1 MLKAGT
7 GGISEMYN
15 TIENVKRKRNVYLIV
30 SAVSLLVYGLM
41 YAWSIF
47 ATPLAVD
54 FGWDGGALQATFNIA
69 LICFCFAQL
78 GGSFVIKGLGPSKAL
93 IISGAIALAGFLASA
108 FFADKSI
115 WGIYVGYGVMC
126 GAGCGMAYI
135 TILTIVNSWFADRIG
150 FSSGILMMGFGF
162 GSLIL
167 GTPAGAL
174 IDRFGLRAVFVA
186 IAVIVLAVS
195 LMLAFI
201 IKPAPATIGQ
211 IIKPQGGNPADD
223 SEPENDKPWTTPS
236 YFIYYAWALLII
248 AIGVTL
254 IGGSRQGAAAIGI
267 EGMLST
273 MIVGLVSTMN
283 GLARPIFGT
292 LFDKAGLK
300 AVLLASTA
308 LNLIG
313 SALLAFSFSTSTG
326 ITYIAAALLVGLGYG
341 AIPVI
346 ASGYM
351 RQGFGAKNYARNLG
365 LTNISAA
372 IASFLGIGLVALVS
386 PDGASANTSVWVCF
400 TVVAAIATVFG
411 VIFCRLYKHK

>member
-1 MLKAGT
+1 M
-7 GGISEMYN
+7 GITEA
-15 TIENVKRKRNVYLIV
+15 NVKRMRNGYLVV
-30 SAVSLLVYGLM
+30 SAIALLAYGLM

-54 FGWDGGALQATFNIA
+54 FGWDSGALQTTFNIT
-69 LICFCFAQL
+69 LICFCLAQL
-78 GGSFVIKGLGPSKAL
+78 VGSFVIKGLGYSKTLVLA
-93 IISGAIALAGFLASA
+93 GAIALAGFLLSA
-108 FFADKSI
+108 FCADKSI
-115 WGIYVGYGVMC
+115 WGIYAGYGVLC
-126 GAGCGMAYI
+126 GAGCGIAYI
-135 TILTIVNSWFADRIG
+135 TILSVVNSWFADKIG

-167 GTPAGAL
+167 GTPAATL
-174 IDRFGLRAVFVA
+174 IDLFGLRAVFVA

-195 LMLAFI
+195 LLLACYL
-201 IKPAPATIGQ
+201 KPAPDNIGQ
-211 IIKPQGGNPADD
+211 FVKPAGGDLAD
-223 SEPENDKPWTTPS
+223 ETMFENDKPWATPS
-236 YFIYYAWALLII
+236 YYVYYAWALLII

-283 GLARPIFGT
+283 GLARPLFGT

-300 AVLLASTA
+300 ASLLTSTV
-308 LNLIG
+308 LNLVA

-326 ITYIAAALLVGLGYG
+326 ITYIIAALLVGLGYG

-346 ASGYM
+346 ASGYV
-351 RQGFGAKNYARNLG
+351 RQRFGAKNYARNLG

-386 PDGASANTSVWVCF
+386 PDGTSANESVWMCF
-400 TVVAAIATVFG
+400 TVVAVIATVFG
-411 VIFCRLYKHK
+411 VIFCLLYKRGSNR